1 MIIPSGEIIAEE
13 IKRVKIFDISLL
25 EHSAGY
31 LRQCRRQNRHQRGDL
46 SRRHFR
52 RLSQSA
58 PRGRESISG
67 AIFKLVNTLTRAS
80 RPTVSRA
87 HESLYVA
94 QGCSSSGSLLCR
106 VPRVPRRH
114 AYTYQIAL
122 WSHHVTHN
130 NPVVGVWG
138 SQRTM
143 QFRGIIP
150 QIWYRVYESK

>member
-1 MIIPSGEIIAEE
+1 MVIPSGEIIAEE
-13 IKRVKIFDISLL
+13 IKRVKIFDVSLL

-31 LRQCRRQNRHQRGDL
+31 LRQRRQQNRHQRGDP

-52 RLSQSA
+52 RLSHSV

-87 HESLYVA
+87 THESLYVA

-122 WSHHVTHN
+122 
-130 NPVVGVWG
+130 
-138 SQRTM
+138 
-143 QFRGIIP
+143 
-150 QIWYRVYESK
+150 